1 MSPIALRAFGF
12 RRPTRDPRAGDLR
25 WGIAG
30 ICAAVVLLVGIGA
43 VYVTGTSPERA
54 YSADLTQAGSV
65 RPGDDVR
72 LAGIPVGK
80 VTALTLLADRV
91 RMDFTVAADAFLGDQ
106 TTLDIRM
113 LTFVGGY
120 YVAVLPAGTRPLGDA
135 VIPRE
140 RVIVP
145 YNLTQAF
152 QDAVEPVRRID
163 GSTVRRDLAA
173 MSTSI
178 EKSPD
183 AVRSAVRAAGDL
195 VGLLDE
201 QNADISRTL
210 AIADEYLTALDANA
224 DVLAKLLITLGTLE
238 QIIQT
243 NKVQVAQSLRDLAVV
258 LRDFTP
264 LGRAWDAS
272 LKQRAQPLADAIPAL
287 EQLGGRLGA
296 LLDAVRALQQRVAP
310 LLAPGGGIDVDQSGA
325 TIPAPS
331 VCIPLPGGG
340 C

>member
-1 MSPIALRAFGF
+1 MSPITLRRNGS
-12 RRPTRDPRAGDLR
+12 RRTTRDPHAGDLR

-30 ICAAVVLLVGIGA
+30 LCAAVLLLIAIGV
-43 VYVTGTSPERA
+43 VYLTGTSPERT
-54 YSADLTQAGSV
+54 YSAEMTQAGSV

-72 LAGIPVGK
+72 IAGIPVGK
-80 VTALTLLADRV
+80 VTALTLLPDRV

-120 YVAVLPAGTRPLGDA
+120 YVAVLPAGTKPLGAA
-135 VIPRE
+135 VIPQE
-140 RVIVP
+140 RVILP
-145 YNLTQAF
+145 YNLTRAF
-152 QDAVEPVRRID
+152 QDAVDPVRRID
-163 GSTVRRDLAA
+163 GNVLRQDLAA
-173 MSTSI
+173 LSTSI
-178 EKSPD
+178 DKSPD
-183 AVRSAVRAAGDL
+183 AVRAAVRAAGN
-195 VGLLDE
+195 VVTILDE

-210 AIADEYLTALDANA
+210 AIADEYLTALDTNA

-258 LRDFTP
+258 LQDVTP

-272 LKQRAQPLADAIPAL
+272 VKQRAQPPADAIPAL
-287 EQLGGRLGA
+287 EQLGGRLGE
-296 LLDAVRALQQRVAP
+296 LLDSVRALQQRLLP
-310 LLAPGGGIDVDQSGA
+310 LLPADGGVTVDQSGA
-325 TIPAPS
+325 TIPVPT

>member
-1 MSPIALRAFGF
+1 MLLLIA
-12 RRPTRDPRAGDLR
+12 
-25 WGIAG
+25 
-30 ICAAVVLLVGIGA
+30 IGA
-43 VYVTGTSPERA
+43 VYVTGTSPERT
-54 YSADLTQAGSV
+54 YSAELTQAGSV

-72 LAGIPVGK
+72 IAGIPVGT
-80 VTALTLLADRV
+80 VTALTLLPDRV

-120 YVAVLPAGTRPLGDA
+120 YVAVLPAGTKPLGAA

-140 RVIVP
+140 RVILP

-152 QDAVEPVRRID
+152 QDAVAPVRRID
-163 GSTVRRDLAA
+163 GNILRQDLAA
-173 MSTSI
+173 LSTSI
-178 EKSPD
+178 DKSPD
-183 AVRSAVRAAGDL
+183 AVRAAVRAAGD
-195 VGLLDE
+195 VVTILDE

-210 AIADEYLTALDANA
+210 AIADEYLTALDTNA

-258 LRDFTP
+258 LQDVTP

-287 EQLGGRLGA
+287 EQLGGRLGE
-296 LLDAVRALQQRVAP
+296 LLDSVRALQQRFLP
-310 LLAPGGGIDVDQSGA
+310 LLPADGGVTVDQSGA
-325 TIPAPS
+325 TIQVPA

>member
-1 MSPIALRAFGF
+1 MLLLIA
-12 RRPTRDPRAGDLR
+12 
-25 WGIAG
+25 
-30 ICAAVVLLVGIGA
+30 IGA
-43 VYVTGTSPERA
+43 VYLTGTSPERT
-54 YSADLTQAGSV
+54 YSAEMTQAGSV

-72 LAGIPVGK
+72 IAGIPVGK
-80 VTALTLLADRV
+80 VTALTLLPDRV

-120 YVAVLPAGTRPLGDA
+120 YVAVLPAGTKPLGAA
-135 VIPRE
+135 VIPQE
-140 RVIVP
+140 RVILP

-152 QDAVEPVRRID
+152 QDAVDPVRRID
-163 GSTVRRDLAA
+163 GNVLRQDLAA
-173 MSTSI
+173 LSTSI
-178 EKSPD
+178 DKSPD
-183 AVRSAVRAAGDL
+183 AVRAAVRAAGD
-195 VGLLDE
+195 VVTILDE

-210 AIADEYLTALDANA
+210 AITDEYLTALDTNA
-224 DVLAKLLITLGTLE
+224 DVLAKLLVTLGTLE

-258 LRDFTP
+258 LQDVTP

-287 EQLGGRLGA
+287 EQLGGRLGE
-296 LLDAVRALQQRVAP
+296 LLDSVRALQQRLLP
-310 LLAPGGGIDVDQSGA
+310 LLPADGGVTVDQSGA
-325 TIPAPS
+325 TIPVPA